1 MKKGKFEAGR
11 NTAKP
16 AARAAAPT
24 ARAAAAPATRAPAK
38 KKKKSG
44 VKAWPIIAAVA
55 GLAVVIS
62 GVLFYNSY
70 KDDGLIYPNVYAG
83 GVNIGGMTQE
93 EALQAIS
100 PISRQYQENDMVLT
114 VAPAQPTGDAE
125 KDETFTLTIPPE
137 KSHVQV
143 DLESAVK
150 AAYDYGREGSIFDKA
165 KAKAEAENTEYRI
178 DATDFLTVDEA
189 CLRQAAD
196 AMIERGCI
204 KAYTLDGGQTATM
217 IFNGTTFNRVDWDS
231 ERTMS
236 DIVYFATAKDSG
248 EGATP

>member
-137 KSHVQV
+137 KSAKR
-143 DLESAVK
+143 LIRLAN
-150 AAYDYGREGSIFDKA
+150 GRPG
-165 KAKAEAENTEYRI
+165 
-178 DATDFLTVDEA
+178 TDFQPGETYTGGGKKIMKFKFRDPDGAAARSLWEQCEA
-189 CLRQAAD
+189 MVGKYL
-196 AMIERGCI
+196 
-204 KAYTLDGGQTATM
+204 
-217 IFNGTTFNRVDWDS
+217 
-231 ERTMS
+231 
-236 DIVYFATAKDSG
+236 
-248 EGATP
+248 